1 MRRDFYVDDGLKSV
15 KDVVPPSNSFRKRKT
30 CAQRL
35 ALNDTSLVATRR
47 STLDPSGQTK
57 LILQDLWRNYADWD
71 EPICDELRPRW
82 ERWRGE
88 LHTLESLRI
97 PRCFKP
103 EGFGQ
108 IKTVD
113 LHHFSNASL
122 SGYGQC
128 SYLRLISER
137 DQTHCSLVMGKA
149 RVTPLKPVT
158 IPRLELTAA
167 VVSVKISQWLGEEL
181 DYQDVSEFF
190 WTDSKVVTGYISHT
204 TSRFHV
210 FVANRLQQI
219 HDHTKPQQWQCI
231 SSQSNPADAAATC
244 L

>member
-1 MRRDFYVDDGLKSV
+1 MPTGMNPL
-15 KDVVPPSNSFRKRKT
+15 
-30 CAQRL
+30 
-35 ALNDTSLVATRR
+35 
-47 STLDPSGQTK
+47 
-57 LILQDLWRNYADWD
+57 
-71 EPICDELRPRW
+71 CDELRPRW
-82 ERWRGE
+82 ERWRSE
-88 LHTLESLRI
+88 LRTLESLRI

-108 IKTVD
+108 IKTVE
-113 LHHFSNASL
+113 LHHFSDASL

-128 SYLRLISER
+128 SYLRLISES
-137 DQTHCSLVMGKA
+137 DQTHCSLVSGKA

-190 WTDSKVVTGYISHT
+190 WTDSKVVIGYISNT

-210 FVANRLQQI
+210 FMANRPQQI
-219 HDHTKPQQWQCI
+219 HDHTTVSPFSRVSSHLGEIKNIHFSIGQTFVWQ
-231 SSQSNPADAAATC
+231 SLHHSWLS

>member
-1 MRRDFYVDDGLKSV
+1 MIQNRPLSRRGILSTVCSV
-15 KDVVPPSNSFRKRKT
+15 YDP
-30 CAQRL
+30 L
-35 ALNDTSLVATRR
+35 GLVAP
-47 STLDPSGQTK
+47 LILVGKQ
-57 LILQDLWRNYADWD
+57 ILQDLYRNDADWD

-82 ERWRGE
+82 ERWRSE
-88 LHTLESLRI
+88 LRTLESLRI

-108 IKTVD
+108 IKTVE
-113 LHHFSNASL
+113 LHHFSDA
-122 SGYGQC
+122 
-128 SYLRLISER
+128 SYLIRES

-190 WTDSKVVTGYISHT
+190 WTDSKVVIGYISNT

-210 FVANRLQQI
+210 FVANRLQQT
-219 HDHTKPQQWQCI
+219 HDHTKPQQWQYI
-231 SSQSNPADAAATC
+231 SSQSNPADAAS
-244 L
+244 

>member
-1 MRRDFYVDDGLKSV
+1 MPTGMNPL
-15 KDVVPPSNSFRKRKT
+15 
-30 CAQRL
+30 
-35 ALNDTSLVATRR
+35 
-47 STLDPSGQTK
+47 
-57 LILQDLWRNYADWD
+57 
-71 EPICDELRPRW
+71 CDELRPRW
-82 ERWRGE
+82 ERWRSE
-88 LHTLESLRI
+88 LRTLESLRI

-108 IKTVD
+108 IKTVE
-113 LHHFSNASL
+113 LHHFSDASL

-128 SYLRLISER
+128 SYLRLISES
-137 DQTHCSLVMGKA
+137 DQTHCSLVSGKA

-190 WTDSKVVTGYISHT
+190 WTDSKVVIGYISNT

-210 FVANRLQQI
+210 FMANRPQQI
-219 HDHTKPQQWQCI
+219 HDHTTVSPFSRVSSHSGEIKNIHFCIGQTFVWQ
-231 SSQSNPADAAATC
+231 SLHHSWLS